1 MSSTHL
7 ITTWSEPVLAAAAK
21 THLTNWYAVQT
32 RSRHEKFVS
41 AQLQRGGISH
51 YLPMVTEVHRWSDR
65 KKKVEMPLFSG
76 YVFVQI
82 PSTNEDRV
90 RVLRTDGVVRLVGHG
105 PEGTPIREE
114 EIESVKTLV
123 DQGVPWITHP
133 FLQAGQRIRIRGGA
147 LDGLEGIFQSQSG
160 QDMLIVSINAIQ
172 RSLSVSLRG
181 YEIEVI

>member
-1 MSSTHL
+1 
-7 ITTWSEPVLAAAAK
+7 
-21 THLTNWYAVQT
+21 
-32 RSRHEKFVS
+32 
-41 AQLQRGGISH
+41 
-51 YLPMVTEVHRWSDR
+51 
-65 KKKVEMPLFSG
+65 
-76 YVFVQI
+76 
-82 PSTNEDRV
+82 
-90 RVLRTDGVVRLVGHG
+90 LVGHG
-105 PEGTPIREE
+105 PEGTPLGEE